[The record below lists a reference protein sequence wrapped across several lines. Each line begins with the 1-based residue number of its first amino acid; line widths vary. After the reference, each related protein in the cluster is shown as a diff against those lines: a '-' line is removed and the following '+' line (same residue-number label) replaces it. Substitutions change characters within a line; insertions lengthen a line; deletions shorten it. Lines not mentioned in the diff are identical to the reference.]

1 MQRRITSYFFAL
13 AATALAVV
21 LRLGLE
27 PVIGTAL
34 PFVTLFGAVTAAA
47 LVGGV
52 GPAILATIT
61 GYIAVDYL
69 FIEPRGTLALAG
81 WPEVVGLT
89 AYLFTSGLIIAVG
102 EAARRARLGALEQS
116 EVLRVTLASIGDAV
130 ISTDTQ
136 GRITYLN
143 GVAESLTG
151 WSAADARRE
160 PLARVF
166 NIVNEDTRTPV
177 ESPVA
182 KALREGAIVGLAN
195 HTILIRRDGGEVA
208 IDDSAAPIKN
218 ERGDVSGCVLI
229 FRDVSVRRRLERE
242 AADRLSA
249 ANLLASIVESSDD
262 AIVRKSLDG
271 IIQSWNG
278 GAERLFGYSAEEAIG
293 RHISLVI
300 PEERLSEEVTIVEAL
315 TDGRRVSHF
324 ETERVA
330 KDGRRLLVSLTVSPV
345 RNAAGEIIGASKIA
359 RDVTHRRRMED
370 DLRKM
375 AVDLAAVDRQK
386 DEFLATLAHE
396 LRNPLAPLRS
406 SLELLRRTAGMPDA
420 SRAPLDTMD
429 RQVSQLVRLVDDLLD
444 LNRVLYN
451 RLELRRSDVDLTAI
465 IQQAIEISKPL
476 IESAGHTLVVALPQ
490 SPIQLHADPIRLT
503 QVFANLLNNSCK
515 YTPPGGRISVAA
527 ERAGDSA
534 IVRVTDSGVGIP
546 LDQQEAI
553 FGMFTQLQR
562 SAEREREG
570 LGIGLT
576 LVRQLVDMHG
586 GSVRVRSEGDGHGSE
601 FVVTL
606 PALAAAELAA
616 EPRAEMPPPP
626 AAPSRRV
633 LIVDDNRD
641 AAESLAMLV
650 EHGGHTAFLAYDGTG
665 ALAAAERERPDIVL
679 LDIGLP
685 QMNGHDVCRE
695 IRKASWGRTMRV
707 IALTGWGQ
715 DDDRRKSREAGFD
728 AHLVKPVDYAA
739 LLAQLADASPAV

>member
-1 MQRRITSYFFAL
+1 MQRTITGYLFAL
-13 AATALAVV
+13 GATALAVV
-21 LRLGLE
+21 LRLGLQ

-34 PFVTLFGAVTAAA
+34 PFVTLFGAVTAVV

-52 GPAILATIT
+52 GPAILATLT

-81 WPEVVGLT
+81 WPEVVGLA
-89 AYLFTSGLIIAVG
+89 AYLFTCGLIIAVG
-102 EAARRARLGALEQS
+102 EAARRARHRALEQS

-130 ISTDTQ
+130 ITTDTQ

-151 WSAADARRE
+151 WPAADARRE

-166 NIVNEDTRTPV
+166 NIVNEDTRQPV
-177 ESPVA
+177 ESPA
-182 KALREGAIVGLAN
+182 ARALREGAIVGLAN
-195 HTILIRRDGGEVA
+195 HTILIRRDGGEVS
-208 IDDSAAPIKN
+208 IDDSAAPIRN
-218 ERGDVSGCVLI
+218 DRGEVSGCVLI
-229 FRDVSVRRRLERE
+229 FRDVSSRRRLERD

-271 IIQSWNG
+271 IIQSWNA

-300 PEERLSEEVTIVEAL
+300 PDERLSEEVTIVEAL

-359 RDVTHRRRMED
+359 RDVTDRRRMED

-375 AVDLAAVDRQK
+375 AVDLAAADRQK

-406 SLELLRRTAGMPDA
+406 SLEYLRRTADMPA
-420 SRAPLDTMD
+420 SSRAPLDTMD
-429 RQVSQLVRLVDDLLD
+429 RQVTQLVRLVDDLLD

-451 RLELRRSDVDLTAI
+451 RLELRRSDVDLAAI
-465 IQQAIEISKPL
+465 IQQAIEISTPL
-476 IESAGHTLVVALPQ
+476 IESAGHTLEVALPT
-490 SPIQLHADPIRLT
+490 SPIRLHADPIRLT

-515 YTPPGGRISVAA
+515 YTPAGGRISVAA
-527 ERAGDSA
+527 EQAGGSA
-534 IVRVTDSGVGIP
+534 IVRVRDSGVGIP

-553 FGMFTQLQR
+553 FGMFTQLER

-586 GSVRVRSEGDGHGSE
+586 GSVQVRSEGASRGSE

-606 PALAAAELAA
+606 PALAAA
-616 EPRAEMPPPP
+616 
-626 AAPSRRV
+626 AAPEVPADTPSPASARARRV

-728 AHLVKPVDYAA
+728 AHLVKPVDYDA
-739 LLAQLADASPAV
+739 LLAQLAGASPAV

>member
-1 MQRRITSYFFAL
+1 MPRPITGYFFAL

-21 LRLGLE
+21 LRLALQ
-27 PVIGTAL
+27 PVIGTSL
-34 PFVTLFGAVTAAA
+34 PFVTLFGAVAAA
-47 LVGGV
+47 VLVGGI
-52 GPAILATIT
+52 GPAVLTTLA
-61 GYIAVDYL
+61 GYVAVDYL

-81 WPEVVGLT
+81 WPELVGLI
-89 AYLFTSGLIIAVG
+89 AYLFTCGLIITVG
-102 EAARRARLGALEQS
+102 ETARRARLRAVERS

-130 ISTDTQ
+130 ITTDTQ

-151 WSAADARRE
+151 WPAADARRE

-166 NIVNEDTRTPV
+166 NIVNEDTRQPV
-177 ESPVA
+177 ESPA
-182 KALREGAIVGLAN
+182 SKALREGAVVGLAN
-195 HTILIRRDGGEVA
+195 HTILIRRDGGELA

-218 ERGDVSGCVLI
+218 ERGEVSGCVLI
-229 FRDVSVRRRLERE
+229 FRDVSGRRRLERD
-242 AADRLSA
+242 AADRLTA

-271 IIQSWNG
+271 FIQSWNA
-278 GAERLFGYSAEEAIG
+278 GAERLFGYAADEAIG

-300 PEERLSEEVTIVEAL
+300 PAERLSEEVTIVEAL

-359 RDVTHRRRMED
+359 RDVTERRRMED
-370 DLRKM
+370 DLRRM
-375 AVDLAAVDRQK
+375 AVNLAEADRQK

-406 SLELLRRTAGMPDA
+406 SVEYLRRLAGMPA
-420 SRAPLDTMD
+420 SSRPPLDTMD

-451 RLELRRSDVDLTAI
+451 RLELRRSDVDLAAI
-465 IQQAIEISKPL
+465 IQQALEISKPL
-476 IESAGHTLVVALPQ
+476 VEHAGHTLEVELPA
-490 SPIQLHADPIRLT
+490 SPIRLHADPVRLT
-503 QVFANLLNNSCK
+503 QVFANLLNNSVK
-515 YTPPGGRISVAA
+515 YTPPGGRISIAA
-527 ERAGDSA
+527 ERAGETA
-534 IVRVTDSGVGIP
+534 VVRVTDSGVGIP

-553 FGMFTQLQR
+553 FGMFTQLER

-586 GSVRVRSEGDGHGSE
+586 GSVRVRSEGEGRGSE

-606 PALAAAELAA
+606 PVLAA
-616 EPRAEMPPPP
+616 ETSREIPAEAAAPA

-650 EHGGHTAFLAYDGTG
+650 EHGGHTAFLAYDGHD

-695 IRKASWGRTMRV
+695 IRKAPWGRTMRV

-728 AHLVKPVDYAA
+728 AHLVKPVDYDA
-739 LLAQLADASPAV
+739 LLAQLAGTSPAV